1 MRVPVYVVA
10 DFVAAFQ
17 NLLPRGRAWSR
28 ETTSVQAG
36 IANALMPTFQR
47 FASRAADLLTDAF
60 PSTTCELLP
69 EWEATLGLP
78 DDCAPP
84 NQTLEQRQQA
94 VRAKFVARGGQDVSY
109 YVRVAAALDF
119 TITVTEYQTFRA
131 GRSVAGDA
139 CCGSWAPFEWTV
151 NASPLVESFFEAG
164 SSVAGDALAIWGN
177 SELECTLDRIKPGH
191 TCLNFTYHN

>member
-10 DFVAAFQ
+10 DFVTAFQ

-36 IANALMPTFQR
+36 LAKALMPTFR
-47 FASRAADLLTDAF
+47 RLASRGADLLTDAF
-60 PSTTCELLP
+60 PSTTYELLP

-84 NQTLEQRQQA
+84 GQTIEQRQQA
-94 VRAKFVARGGQDVSY
+94 VRAKFASRGGQDVSY
-109 YVRVAAALDF
+109 YVSVAAALGF
-119 TITVTEYQTFRA
+119 TIAITEYQTFRM
-131 GRSVAGDA
+131 GRSRLGDA
-139 CCGSWAPFEWTV
+139 MNGPWAPYAWTV
-151 NASPLVESFFEAG
+151 SASPLVETFFRMGANHM
-164 SSVAGDALAIWGN
+164 GDRFANWGN

-191 TCLNFTYHN
+191 TDLYFRYHN